1 MTPQHQIAKIESVKV
16 WVTRLPSLSH
26 LPLSMWRHRV
36 TCLPPKNASAPW
48 GGPGSRWLLIII
60 WQVSY
65 IQYLLACQ
73 KSQRSTPYNIVKSGL
88 PWKRVFRRRH
98 LGRRV
103 TAVTCLRWP
112 TMLVPMWISG
122 CSPVQF
128 QWLWGGGP
136 VSMVVGWRAS
146 FNGCGVEGQF
156 QWLWG
161 GGPVS
166 MVVGWRASFNGCGV
180 EGQFQWLWGG
190 GPVSMAVGW
199 RASFNGCGVEGQF
212 QWLWGGGTVSMVVGW
227 RASFNGC
234 GVEGQFQ
241 WLLGGGLAPGRQ
253 EVVYLSCSPPPC
265 QLS

>member
-1 MTPQHQIAKIESVKV
+1 MTPQHQIVKIESGKV

-48 GGPGSRWLLIII
+48 GGPGSRWLIIII

-112 TMLVPMWISG
+112 TVPIHTEMNSVG
-122 CSPVQF
+122 VRLPVQVNLSRLH
-128 QWLWGGGP
+128 Q
-136 VSMVVGWRAS
+136 MR
-146 FNGCGVEGQF
+146 Q
-156 QWLWG
+156 
-161 GGPVS
+161 
-166 MVVGWRASFNGCGV
+166 
-180 EGQFQWLWGG
+180 
-190 GPVSMAVGW
+190 
-199 RASFNGCGVEGQF
+199 
-212 QWLWGGGTVSMVVGW
+212 GTVII
-227 RASFNGC
+227 A
-234 GVEGQFQ
+234 
-241 WLLGGGLAPGRQ
+241 WLNN
-253 EVVYLSCSPPPC
+253 STNCK
-265 QLS
+265 